1 MMMKLRIFLLD
12 TIIRM
17 DNIYHKINKKLVLM
31 IFVILMSPVFV
42 FYMVVGCDS
51 YNTRF
56 GDTDFYLGWV
66 NLPITT
72 CVEYKVDDDGGYVGV
87 TRNTITDCYW
97 NDHYIIATKYS
108 FAKDSIEGYYIIKLC
123 EYPDLKSV
131 FRNVSFTNSS
141 TFDEIMDSLHLDKD
155 EMRHKNLFD

>member
-1 MMMKLRIFLLD
+1 MKLRIFLLD
-12 TIIRM
+12 SIIKI
-17 DNIYHKINKKLVLM
+17 DNIYRKINKKLVLM
-31 IFVILMSPVFV
+31 IFVILMSPVCV
-42 FYMVVGCDS
+42 FYMVVGCDG
-51 YNTRF
+51 YHTRF

-72 CVEYKVDDDGGYVGV
+72 CIDYEISDDSYVGV
-87 TRNTITDCYW
+87 TGNPITDCYW
-97 NDHYIIATKYS
+97 NDDYIIATKYS